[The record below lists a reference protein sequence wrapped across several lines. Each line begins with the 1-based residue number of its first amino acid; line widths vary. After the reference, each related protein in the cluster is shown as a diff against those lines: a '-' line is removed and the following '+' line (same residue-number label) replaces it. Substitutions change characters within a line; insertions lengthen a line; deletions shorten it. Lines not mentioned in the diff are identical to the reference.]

1 MVNLHPSTQ
10 HITLCQVIPTKWWTC
25 RGHRFCDV
33 ISPFVYRQY
42 CGQKELLRQQYRKA
56 PSVHL
61 VNDCSKLARCIGV
74 RWRYWSRRWPHAYGL
89 SSQLSHVCL
98 RFVVYKTHCFRF
110 MCVSR
115 QSSLSG
121 FSAWQAA
128 AILFFVHWCDE
139 QFFYLLGLF
148 VRTKSCYYVSMKSF
162 CRQLM
167 HNRNNSSKQE

>member
-33 ISPFVYRQY
+33 ISPFVYRRY

-56 PSVHL
+56 SSVHL
-61 VNDCSKLARCIGV
+61 VNDCCKLARCIGV

-128 AILFFVHWCDE
+128 AILFFLHWCDE